1 MIKRKKTDMKKNL
14 LYIGMASLLVGGIST
29 SCESG
34 TNEFE
39 NFDYSTVY
47 FANQFAE
54 RTLELGEDEFVDNTL
69 DNERKISIKAAWGGG
84 YTNPQNV
91 TIDFEVDESLCDHV
105 YFKGTDT
112 QVTPMP
118 SNYYTLASNQINI
131 PSGQITGGV
140 EVQLTQDFF
149 DDPKSTSNNYAIPL
163 RMIHVEGADSIL
175 QGKTE
180 MENPLLTDV
189 NNWTIQPK
197 QYVLYVVKYVNEW
210 HGEYLRRGVDQIT
223 ANGLTTTAIR
233 HAQYIE
239 DDEVVYVT
247 TNSLTQSNLALTA
260 KDDAGNNIN
269 YNVTLN
275 FSEDGNCTLSSATEG
290 VTVTGSGKFVKDGE
304 KNSLGGKD
312 RNALYLDYTV
322 DLTSVSRQYAVTDT
336 LVLRTRGVQGGKTF
350 EVDIK

>member
-1 MIKRKKTDMKKNL
+1 MKKNL
-14 LYIGMASLLVGGIST
+14 LYIGMASLLVGGIT
-29 SCESG
+29 ASCHSG
-34 TNEFE
+34 TNEFD

-54 RTLELGEDEFVDNTL
+54 RTLELGEDEFVDNSM

-112 QVTPMP
+112 QVIPMP

-131 PSGQITGGV
+131 PAGQISGGV

-149 DDPKSTSNNYAIPL
+149 DDPKSTSSNYAIPL

-180 MENPLLTDV
+180 VEDPLLTDV
-189 NNWTIQPK
+189 NDWTIQPK

-210 HGEYLRRGVDQIT
+210 HGEYLRRGVDII
-223 ANGLTTTAIR
+223 NGVEQPGR
-233 HAQYIE
+233 HEQYIE

-260 KDDAGNNIN
+260 QDDAGNNIS

-275 FSEDGNCTLSSATEG
+275 FGEDGNCTMTSATEG

-312 RNALYLDYTV
+312 RDALYLDYTV
-322 DLTSVSRQYAVTDT
+322 DLASAGRQYAITDT